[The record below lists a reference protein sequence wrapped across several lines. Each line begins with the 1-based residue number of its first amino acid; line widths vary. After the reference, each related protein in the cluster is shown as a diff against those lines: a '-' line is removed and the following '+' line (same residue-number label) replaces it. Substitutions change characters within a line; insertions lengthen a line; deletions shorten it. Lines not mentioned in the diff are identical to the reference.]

1 VKRTVHLRA
10 AVDEIKNRLCGHCLR
25 GYVRQA
31 FCTISPGM
39 RRTWRAAALVVAA
52 VAAAT
57 LTGCSGSTGLFRQYE
72 YEEEI
77 YLSLD
82 GTATVDVNASIPAI
96 NALRGSAFD
105 TRPASR
111 VDRDAVRAFYT
122 SPVTNVR
129 QVSQSRRSGR
139 RFVHVRMDVDDIS
152 RLGEAPPFHWS
163 SYSLRREGDL
173 YVFRQSIGAAANRP
187 VGDVGWNG
195 SEAVAFR
202 VHVPSKITYHNA
214 GVGNYLRGNILVW
227 EQSLV
232 DRLHGKPLALDARMQ
247 TRSILYRTII
257 LFGLTLLL
265 VAATFAFVIVAVLR
279 GGKNKAGQAGQA
291 G

>member
-1 VKRTVHLRA
+1 
-10 AVDEIKNRLCGHCLR
+10 
-25 GYVRQA
+25 
-31 FCTISPGM
+31 M
-39 RRTWRAAALVVAA
+39 RRTWRAAALVLAA
-52 VAAAT
+52 VTAAM
-57 LTGCSGSTGLFRQYE
+57 LTGCSGSSLFRQYE

-82 GTATVDVNASIPAI
+82 GTATVYVNASIAAL
-96 NALRGSAFD
+96 NALRGTAFD
-105 TRPASR
+105 ALPAAR

-129 QVSQSRRSGR
+129 QVSQSRRAGR
-139 RFVHVRMDVDDIS
+139 RFVHVRIDVDDIG

-163 SYSLRREGDL
+163 TYSLRREGDL
-173 YVFRQSIGAAANRP
+173 YVFRQLVGSAANKP

-195 SEAVAFR
+195 KELVAFR
-202 VHVPSKITYHNA
+202 LHAPSKITYHNA
-214 GVGNYLRGNILVW
+214 GVGNYRRGNILVW

-247 TRSILYRTII
+247 TQSILYRTII
-257 LFGLTLLL
+257 LFGVSLLL
-265 VAATFAFVIVAVLR
+265 VAATFGFVILAVLR
-279 GGKNKAGQAGQA
+279 GGKKQAGQA

>member
-1 VKRTVHLRA
+1 
-10 AVDEIKNRLCGHCLR
+10 
-25 GYVRQA
+25 
-31 FCTISPGM
+31 M

-52 VAAAT
+52 VTAAM
-57 LTGCSGSTGLFRQYE
+57 LTGCSGSSLFRQYE

-82 GTATVDVNASIPAI
+82 GTATVYVNASIPVL
-96 NALRGSAFD
+96 NALRGTAFD
-105 TRPASR
+105 TLPGAR

-122 SPVTNVR
+122 SPVTNVT
-129 QVSQSRRSGR
+129 QVSQSRRAGR

-173 YVFRQSIGAAANRP
+173 YVFRQLIGSAANKP

-195 SEAVAFR
+195 NELVAFR
-202 VHVPSKITYHNA
+202 LHAPSKITYHNA
-214 GVGNYLRGNILVW
+214 GVGNYRRGNILVW

-232 DRLHGKPLALDARMQ
+232 DRMHGKPLALDARMQ
-247 TRSILYRTII
+247 TQSILYRTII
-257 LFGLTLLL
+257 LFGVSLLL
-265 VAATFAFVIVAVLR
+265 VAATFAFVILAVLR
-279 GGKNKAGQAGQA
+279 GGKKQAGGA

>member
-1 VKRTVHLRA
+1 
-10 AVDEIKNRLCGHCLR
+10 
-25 GYVRQA
+25 
-31 FCTISPGM
+31 M

-52 VAAAT
+52 VTAAM
-57 LTGCSGSTGLFRQYE
+57 LTGCSGSSLFRQYE

-82 GTATVDVNASIPAI
+82 GTATVYVNASIPVL
-96 NALRGSAFD
+96 NALRGTAFD
-105 TRPASR
+105 TLPGAR

-122 SPVTNVR
+122 SPVTNVT
-129 QVSQSRRSGR
+129 QVSQSRRAGR

-173 YVFRQSIGAAANRP
+173 YVFRQLIGSAANKP

-195 SEAVAFR
+195 NELVAFR
-202 VHVPSKITYHNA
+202 LHAPSKITYHNA
-214 GVGNYLRGNILVW
+214 GVGNYRRGNILVW
-227 EQSLV
+227 EQSLI
-232 DRLHGKPLALDARMQ
+232 DRMHGKPLALDARMQ
-247 TRSILYRTII
+247 TQSILYRTII
-257 LFGLTLLL
+257 LFGVSLLL
-265 VAATFAFVIVAVLR
+265 VAATFAFVILAVLR
-279 GGKNKAGQAGQA
+279 GGKKQAGGA